1 MTRMSPEQVRQY
13 LAVKMLALTHEL
25 NQTAKLRQLAL
36 IMLKQAPHVDHLV
49 TILQPSL
56 LLHVAQALDATQNLK
71 LETFMSSCADNKQQ
85 FVHFMMAKTDV
96 M

>member
-1 MTRMSPEQVRQY
+1 M
-13 LAVKMLALTHEL
+13 
-25 NQTAKLRQLAL
+25 
-36 IMLKQAPHVDHLV
+36 
-49 TILQPSL
+49 LQPSL